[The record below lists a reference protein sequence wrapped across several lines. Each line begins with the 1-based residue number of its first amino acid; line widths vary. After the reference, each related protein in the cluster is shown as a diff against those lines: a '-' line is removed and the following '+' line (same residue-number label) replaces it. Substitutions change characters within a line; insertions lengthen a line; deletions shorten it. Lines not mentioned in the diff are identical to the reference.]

1 MKKIVIAAGTGFLG
15 KIVTEYFK
23 TKVKTII
30 ILTRGKNKKINNIKY
45 VNWDAKTIGNW
56 TNELNNADVLINLT
70 GKSVDCRYN
79 KKNKDLILHSRIDST
94 IILAEAIQKCTN
106 PPKVWLNSS
115 TATIYRH
122 SSEKEMDETNGEIGT
137 GFSVNVAKSWE
148 KALFK
153 QQTLNTRKVALR
165 TAIVLGKNG
174 GALQPILNLS
184 KIGFGGKQGSG
195 NQKISW
201 IHELDF
207 ARSIEFIIHTKKIEG
222 VINIVSPKPSS
233 NSVFMKTLRKI
244 TRVPFGIPIPK
255 PLLEFGAKLI
265 KTETELILKSRNV
278 IPKKLENNG
287 FKFTYPELKTA
298 INHLVN

>member
-1 MKKIVIAAGTGFLG
+1 MKKMVIAAGTGFLG

-30 ILTRGKNKKINNIKY
+30 VLTRGKSKEINNIKY

-56 TNELNNADVLINLT
+56 ANELNNADVLINLT

-122 SSEKEMDETNGEIGT
+122 SLEKEMDEINGEIGT
-137 GFSVNVAKSWE
+137 GFSVNVATSWE
-148 KALFK
+148 KALFE

-165 TAIVLGKNG
+165 TAIVLGKSG
-174 GALQPILNLS
+174 GALQPILNLTR
-184 KIGFGGKQGSG
+184 IGFGGKQGSG

-222 VINIVSPKPSS
+222 VINIVSPKPST
-233 NSVFMKTLRKI
+233 NSIFMKTLRKI
-244 TRVPFGIPIPK
+244 IRVPFGIPISK

-278 IPKKLENNG
+278 IPQKLENHG
-287 FKFTYPELKTA
+287 FKFTYPELKSA
-298 INHLVN
+298 INHLVH

>member
-122 SSEKEMDETNGEIGT
+122 SLEKEMDETNGEIGT

-278 IPKKLENNG
+278 IPKKLKNNG

>member
-1 MKKIVIAAGTGFLG
+1 MKKMVIAAGTGFLG

-30 ILTRGKNKKINNIKY
+30 VLTRGKSKEINNIKY

-122 SSEKEMDETNGEIGT
+122 SLEKEMDEINGEIGT
-137 GFSVNVAKSWE
+137 GFSVNVAKAWE
-148 KALFK
+148 TALFK

-165 TAIVLGKNG
+165 TAIVLGKSG
-174 GALQPILNLS
+174 GALQPILNLTR
-184 KIGFGGKQGSG
+184 IGFGGKQGSG

-207 ARSIEFIIHTKKIEG
+207 ARSIEFIIHTQKIEG
-222 VINIVSPKPSS
+222 VINIVSPKPST
-233 NSVFMKTLRKI
+233 NSIFMKTLRKI
-244 TRVPFGIPIPK
+244 IRTPFGIPISK

-278 IPKKLENNG
+278 IPQKLENHG
-287 FKFTYPELKTA
+287 FKFTYPELKAA
-298 INHLVN
+298 INHLVH

>member
-1 MKKIVIAAGTGFLG
+1 MKKMVIAAGTGFLG

-30 ILTRGKNKKINNIKY
+30 ILTRGKNKEINNIKY

-56 TNELNNADVLINLT
+56 ANEINNADVLINLT

-79 KKNKDLILHSRIDST
+79 KKNKNLILSSRTDST
-94 IILAEAIQKCTN
+94 IVLAEAIQKCTN
-106 PPKVWLNSS
+106 PPKIWLNSS

-122 SSEKEMDETNGEIGT
+122 SLEKEMDEINGETGT

-174 GALQPILNLS
+174 GALHPILNLTR
-184 KIGFGGKQGSG
+184 IGFGGKQGLG

-222 VINIVSPKPSS
+222 VINIVSQKPCT
-233 NSVFMKTLRKI
+233 NSIFMKTLRKI
-244 TRVPFGIPIPK
+244 IRVPFGIPIPK
-255 PLLEFGAKLI
+255 PLLEFGARLI

-278 IPKKLENNG
+278 IPEKLENHG
-287 FKFTYPELKTA
+287 FKFRYPELKTA
-298 INHLVN
+298 INHLVH

>member
-1 MKKIVIAAGTGFLG
+1 MKKMVIAAGTGFLG

-30 ILTRGKNKKINNIKY
+30 ILTRGKNKEINNIKY

-122 SSEKEMDETNGEIGT
+122 SLKKEMDEINGEIGT
-137 GFSVNVAKSWE
+137 GFSVNVAKAWE
-148 KALFK
+148 TALFK

-165 TAIVLGKNG
+165 TAIVLGKSG
-174 GALQPILNLS
+174 GALQPILNLTR
-184 KIGFGGKQGSG
+184 IGFGGKQGSG

-207 ARSIEFIIHTKKIEG
+207 ARSIDFIIHTQKIEG
-222 VINIVSPKPSS
+222 VINIVSPKPST
-233 NSVFMKTLRKI
+233 NSIFMKTLRKI
-244 TRVPFGIPIPK
+244 IRTPFGIPISK

-278 IPKKLENNG
+278 IPQKLENHG

-298 INHLVN
+298 INHLVH

>member
-1 MKKIVIAAGTGFLG
+1 MVIAAGTGFLG

-30 ILTRGKNKKINNIKY
+30 ILTRGKNKEINNIKY

-122 SSEKEMDETNGEIGT
+122 SLKKEMDEINGEIGT
-137 GFSVNVAKSWE
+137 GFSVNVAKAWE
-148 KALFK
+148 TALFK

-165 TAIVLGKNG
+165 TAIVLGKSG
-174 GALQPILNLS
+174 GALQPILNLTR
-184 KIGFGGKQGSG
+184 IGFGGKQGSG

-207 ARSIEFIIHTKKIEG
+207 ARSIDFIIYTQKIEG
-222 VINIVSPKPSS
+222 VINIVSPKPST
-233 NSVFMKTLRKI
+233 NSIFMKTLRKI
-244 TRVPFGIPIPK
+244 IRTPFGIPISK

-278 IPKKLENNG
+278 IPQKLENHG

-298 INHLVN
+298 INHLVH